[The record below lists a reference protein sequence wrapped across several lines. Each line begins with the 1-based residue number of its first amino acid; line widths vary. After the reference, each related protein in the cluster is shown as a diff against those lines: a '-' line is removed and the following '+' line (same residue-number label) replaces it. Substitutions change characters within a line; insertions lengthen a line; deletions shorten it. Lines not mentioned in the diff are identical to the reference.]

1 MLTSRLELL
10 LKAYTELISK
20 RCAIDSVSR
29 VADVQKEIEF
39 IKKLIEKEVDD
50 GH

>member
-1 MLTSRLELL
+1 MITSRLELL
-10 LKAYTELISK
+10 LRTYTELVGKRLSTDTMSK
-20 RCAIDSVSR
+20 

-39 IKKLIEKEVDD
+39 IKKLIGKEVDD

>member
-10 LKAYTELISK
+10 LRAYTELIEK
-20 RCAIDSVSR
+20 RCTIDTMSK

-39 IKKLIEKEVDD
+39 IKKLIGKEVED